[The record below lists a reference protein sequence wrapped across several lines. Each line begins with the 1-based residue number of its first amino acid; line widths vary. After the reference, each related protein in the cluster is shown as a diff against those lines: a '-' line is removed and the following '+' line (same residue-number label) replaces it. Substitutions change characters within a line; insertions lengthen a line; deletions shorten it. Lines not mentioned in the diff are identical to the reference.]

1 MINSKS
7 ENNTTQNI
15 YNSKYVKIEKCGV
28 GAFGKVIKTRDINN
42 ENDLFAIK
50 VFYLD
55 NVNLIFKFFS
65 LKMIKPT

>member
-7 ENNTTQNI
+7 EKIENKTTQNI
-15 YNSKYVKIEKCGV
+15 YNGKYVKIEKCGV

-42 ENDLFAIK
+42 ENELYAIK

-55 NVNLIFKFFS
+55 NVNLFF
-65 LKMIKPT
+65 